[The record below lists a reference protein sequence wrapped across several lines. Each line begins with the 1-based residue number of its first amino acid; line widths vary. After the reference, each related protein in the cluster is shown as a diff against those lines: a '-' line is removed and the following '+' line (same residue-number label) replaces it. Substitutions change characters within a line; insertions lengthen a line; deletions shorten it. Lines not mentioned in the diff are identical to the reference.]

1 MKCLVWTA
9 AVYGA
14 ETVDADT
21 SGQITLP
28 ALIYSQ
34 SFSESPSRLFP

>member
-21 SGQITLP
+21 SGQTKTRCFYNVGKEKNGKDQLGG
-28 ALIYSQ
+28 
-34 SFSESPSRLFP
+34 